1 MVTTIS
7 PPTVAET
14 ADVEVLAADLQRRV
28 MLLMQELEKFET
40 HLKEI
45 KRDGLFQFGDFK
57 KSVQNELRHLEKI
70 LTGSIRGQ
78 KAARAVCIL
87 QIGAHTSSIAMLID
101 IRSTHLIYFQTGLN
115 PGNLAFQFF
124 FHKISRLCYYHSAY
138 N

>member
-28 MLLMQELEKFET
+28 MLLMQELEQFET

-57 KSVQNELRHLEKI
+57 KSVQNELKHLDRI
-70 LTGSIRGQ
+70 LKGGSPDQ

-87 QIGAHTSSIAMLID
+87 HM
-101 IRSTHLIYFQTGLN
+101 GLT
-115 PGNLAFQFF
+115 
-124 FHKISRLCYYHSAY
+124 RRR
-138 N
+138 